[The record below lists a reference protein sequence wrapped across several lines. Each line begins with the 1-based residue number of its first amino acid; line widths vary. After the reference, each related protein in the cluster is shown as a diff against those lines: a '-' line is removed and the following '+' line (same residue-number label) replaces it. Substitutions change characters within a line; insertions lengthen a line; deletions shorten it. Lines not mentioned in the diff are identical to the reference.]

1 MKKYKRVYFSQ
12 WLVRGA
18 LFFLLLFVPLVTFAD
33 TIDEISVVYC
43 QDIAPF
49 EYTNDEGK
57 PAGLII
63 DFWQLWSEKTGIKVN
78 FVGASWNQTLEM
90 VKNGEV
96 DAHAGLFFNEERDK
110 YLEYGAILSK
120 TSTNVFLHNSIHFP
134 EDIKKLSA
142 YRIGVI
148 EKDVVEGYLIDLLGP
163 GSVVGYPDYQSLM
176 KDLLDEKVK
185 AFAADTPTGLFYLSE
200 NNLLQNFHYQKGDPL
215 YQSDWYIA
223 STQGRTELIAVI
235 NNGMKQI
242 SSEERM
248 HIARRW
254 ISGKPMDI
262 SDDLVVA
269 ISNHYPPLSMLG
281 VDGKPHGYI
290 VDLWNEWSK
299 QTGQKIQFRPSQWK
313 ESVAAVKNGEA
324 DVHSGLFRSVKRS
337 AWLRF
342 SDPLFAI
349 ESALFLKID
358 EGITSLKQLNGRK
371 VGVVLGSYQEAFL
384 REQHPE
390 VQVVPYSEIDSLTVA
405 LLRKDVVAVLCEKP
419 EMENTLR
426 RFGVQGTVYEFK
438 TLFSNDVYAG
448 VLRENIKLIE
458 TINRGFAAIPDDR
471 LTAIKNRWFKEH
483 TSWKKLLYWVFAA
496 AAVFLVVAVLVTY
509 RNRMLGREIAK
520 RKKIEGDLVQ
530 AKQQAESAS
539 QAKSAFLANMSH
551 DIRTPMSGIIGMN
564 SLALETDLNSE
575 QRNYLENV
583 KISADGL
590 LGLLNDILD
599 FSKIEAGQL
608 LLEKHDFNLSDI
620 FENVN
625 ATMHFNAENKG
636 LDLIFQKD
644 FTGIPVNLKG
654 DALRLRQILL
664 NLIGNS
670 IKFTEEGSV
679 RVSVDP
685 ETENKESL
693 GLHFTVA
700 DTGIG
705 ISADEKEIIFNS
717 FSQADSSTT
726 RKFGGTGLGL
736 TICKQLIEM
745 MEGNIWFENNTEQ
758 GTIFHFTIFLEAGSG
773 EEKNQQVDS
782 IVADREELN
791 ILLVDDNRIN
801 RTMATHILEKS
812 DHNVFQVENGLDALE
827 TLVSDHFDLI
837 MMDIQM
843 PVMDGLT
850 ACSVIRASEKGADIS
865 PFNLPQGL
873 EEKLCRKCKG
883 KNIPIV
889 AMTANAMEGD
899 QKKCFAAGMD
909 DYLTKPFEPD
919 QIRAVIAAVTRKS
932 SKL

>member
-1 MKKYKRVYFSQ
+1 MQKYKRLEFSQ
-12 WLVRGA
+12 RIVGVSL
-18 LFFLLLFVPLVTFAD
+18 LFLFLLVPLFSFAD

-49 EYTNDEGK
+49 EYTDKEGN

-63 DFWQLWSEKTGIKVN
+63 DFWQLWSEKTGITVN
-78 FVGASWNQTLEM
+78 FVEASWNQTLTM

-96 DAHAGLFFNEERDK
+96 DAHAGLFFNEEREK
-110 YLEYGAILSK
+110 YLEYGTILSK
-120 TSTNVFLHNSIHFP
+120 TSTNVFLHNSLHFP
-134 EDIKKLSA
+134 KDLKKLAA

-148 EKDVVEGYLIDLLGP
+148 EKDVVEGYLSDLLGS
-163 GSVVGYPDYQSLM
+163 GSIVAYPDYQSLV
-176 KDLLDEKVK
+176 KDLQDEKIK

-200 NNLLQNFHYQKGDPL
+200 SNLLPKFHYQKGDPL

-223 STQGRTELIAVI
+223 STKGRTELVSVI
-235 NNGMKQI
+235 NEGMKQI
-242 SSEERM
+242 SSDERTY
-248 HIARRW
+248 IARRW

-269 ISNHYPPLSMLG
+269 ISSHYPPFSMLG

-299 QTGQKIQFRPSQWK
+299 QTGKKVQFRASIWK
-313 ESVAAVKNGEA
+313 ESVGAVKNGEA
-324 DVHSGLFRSVKRS
+324 DIHSGLFRSVKRS

-342 SDPLFAI
+342 SDPLFAV
-349 ESALFLKID
+349 ESALFLKVD
-358 EGITSLKQLNGRK
+358 EKITSLKQLAGEK
-371 VGVVLGSYQEAFL
+371 VGVIYGGYQEAFL
-384 REQHPE
+384 RKQYPAIE
-390 VQVVPYSEIDSLTVA
+390 VVPYSEIDSLIVA
-405 LLRKDVVAVLCEKP
+405 LLRKDILAILGEKP
-419 EMENTLR
+419 EVENTLR
-426 RFGVQGTVYEFK
+426 RFGVQGTIYEYK

-448 VLRENIKLIE
+448 VLRKNIKLME
-458 TINRGFAAIPDDR
+458 TINRGFAAIPPER
-471 LTAIKNRWFKEH
+471 IKAIKNRWFKEH

-496 AAVFLVVAVLVTY
+496 AAVFLVAAVLVTY

-520 RKKIEGDLVQ
+520 RKKIEEDLVL
-530 AKQQAESAS
+530 AKRQAESAS

-564 SLALETDLNSE
+564 SLALETDLDSE

-599 FSKIEAGQL
+599 FSKIEARQL
-608 LLEKHDFNLSDI
+608 LIEKHDFNLSEI
-620 FENVN
+620 LESVN
-625 ATMHFNAENKG
+625 ATMDFMADEKG

-644 FTGIPVNLKG
+644 FTRIPVNVKG

-679 RVSVDP
+679 EVSVDSK
-685 ETENKESL
+685 TENKDSL
-693 GLHFTVA
+693 RLHFMVA

-705 ISADEKEIIFNS
+705 ISAEEEKIIFDS

-736 TICKQLIEM
+736 TICKQLIELM
-745 MEGNIWFENNTEQ
+745 DGKIWLENNGEQ
-758 GTIFHFTIFLEAGSG
+758 GTIFHFIIFLEAGSV
-773 EEKNQQVDS
+773 EEKFQEVDS
-782 IVADREELN
+782 FVADREGLQ
-791 ILLVDDNRIN
+791 ILLVDDNHIN
-801 RTMATHILEKS
+801 RKMAHHILEKS
-812 DHNVFQVENGLDALE
+812 GHQVFEVKDGLAALE
-827 TLVSDHFDLI
+827 RLVSGHFNLV

-850 ACSVIRASEKGADIS
+850 ATAVIRASEQEKDLS
-865 PFNLPQGL
+865 HFNLPQDL
-873 EEKLCRKCKG
+873 EEKLFRQCKG
-883 KNIPIV
+883 KHIPIV

-899 QKKCFAAGMD
+899 QKRCFAAGMD
-909 DYLTKPFEPD
+909 DYLTKPFELH
-919 QIRAVIAAVTRKS
+919 QIRAVIATVMEKS
-932 SKL
+932 SAL